1 MARQADGQG
10 RNAANFWGRMMTDEI
25 EDYPAGPGYR
35 KDCEASRDGARA
47 AAPAKPTQEAVLL
60 GLIAAAGEKGLTYQ
74 EASEAVGDAIRP
86 DVVRARLSCMKK
98 ARKVAKLPVRRMGAC
113 KVNISPYVLPQ
124 YVPPVDDPQGG
135 LSLG

>member
-1 MARQADGQG
+1 
-10 RNAANFWGRMMTDEI
+10 MTDEI

-35 KDCEASRDGARA
+35 KDCQASRDGARA
-47 AAPAKPTQEAVLL
+47 AAAAKPTQEAVLL
-60 GLIAAAGEKGLTYQ
+60 GLIAAAGNKGLTYQ
-74 EASEAVGDAIRP
+74 EAAEAVGDAIRP

-98 ARKVAKLPVRRMGAC
+98 ARKVAKLSARRMGGYRVA
-113 KVNISPYVLPQ
+113 ISPYVLPQ